1 MAFKEALRLMPP
13 VPSIP
18 RRALREFEFEGFRQ
32 QPYSPSFGPVRYSP
46 QNTLKHRHN

>member
-18 RRALREFEFEGFRQ
+18 RRALREFEFKGFRHNHCSR
-32 QPYSPSFGPVRYSP
+32 PFALVR
-46 QNTLKHRHN
+46 H